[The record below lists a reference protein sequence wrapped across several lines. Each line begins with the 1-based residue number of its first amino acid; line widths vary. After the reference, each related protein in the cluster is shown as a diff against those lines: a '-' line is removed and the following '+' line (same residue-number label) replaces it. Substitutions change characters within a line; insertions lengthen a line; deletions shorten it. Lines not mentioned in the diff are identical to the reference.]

1 MTLTQRLRDGKGEDI
16 CPQCGRE
23 VAPMSEHIRHRT
35 KFGVKVKYHVHCHD
49 ALMAIKAAELAAK
62 EPRP

>member
-1 MTLTQRLRDGKGEDI
+1 
-16 CPQCGRE
+16 
-23 VAPMSEHIRHRT
+23 MSEHIRHRT